1 MYCNRR
7 FADNIIAFCGIVD
20 ISFIK
25 INYYKHPMPHRVERE
40 KTN

>member
-1 MYCNRR
+1 MCYSRR
-7 FADNIIAFCGIVD
+7 FVDNIIAFCGIVD
-20 ISFIK
+20 TSFIK